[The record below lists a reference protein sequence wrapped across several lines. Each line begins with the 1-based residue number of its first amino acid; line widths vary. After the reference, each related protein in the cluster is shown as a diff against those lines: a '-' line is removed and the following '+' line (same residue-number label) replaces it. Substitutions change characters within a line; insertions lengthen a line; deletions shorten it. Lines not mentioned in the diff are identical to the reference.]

1 MNSKKYV
8 GHDDNSINIKNSN
21 ISNSFNNITNIDIVK
36 NAKRWLKKTFQ
47 KEKYYQEIS
56 SSLINQLRKKVEVQK
71 NNKKYIPAV
80 FLELNDIKEKLR
92 YISQPKLFY
101 KKEIEELKGI
111 EFYFFNEVL
120 EKLGFERKEICI
132 EDKLTKPKS
141 IDEIDNCIAR
151 LTKIFKEFKESIPN
165 LDERENLKQK
175 ISQEQYEFFLKN
187 QTINRRFEW
196 FIDDFEKKFDLLN
209 KQLIFLTEKAGQ
221 GKTNL
226 ICDFVDKVM
235 IKKNLL
241 GVMFTGNEFNKLSQ
255 QHIEDVILKDI
266 YGFQNTHITFDEF
279 LDDIEYICNKNN
291 AVFTIVI
298 DGLNE
303 NSNIEQFSQ
312 ELYRFV
318 EKILAKKFIRLIF
331 TCRSEYFEQRFNI
344 FKKPSFNQKMLMMD
358 NYMERYHRQD
368 EELPEYLQNRLL
380 DSYFKF
386 FRVKSTVFDNV
397 RHKLSYDFLLLRIFC
412 EVYGEYT
419 NPNAPTEQVYDIYK
433 DDLFKKYFE
442 YKKEEIKTKTIYSLT
457 DFQQLFKVI
466 LAYMID
472 KHQYINIP
480 FDSLNGINKELL
492 NHIIDEDIFFRKDL
506 VKDEASVFANKEVL
520 NFTFD
525 EFRDYLL
532 ADYLATDVLDI
543 EVFVTSIT
551 TDETSIEGIKKYL
564 FFKSRKS
571 DYREKLKFL
580 ESLENYDELFLDNI
594 FSVKDEDIKHED
606 IQKIKNLFISRYDF
620 SKVIIHFLM
629 FRNRTKIYQKL
640 NIFILFEII
649 TTLDD
654 EKYSELVNQKFKIKY
669 DRYSYSRNRSGYLL
683 DLLKQLAEILDE
695 RDFSKEYQF
704 HNVFEFIFLLL
715 GVDDDSTYGQC
726 PYELVEL
733 LEKYIEKYTEDAKKM
748 LLKYNDIKISKIKLN
763 IWKLINHYA
772 NKQVDFD
779 SDFCQKIFDEMMKT
793 EEQLLQNQY
802 QCFLEKCYAKN
813 IDLFNDKQKNFFED
827 LKKEKEEKTAYLK
840 KIMNGKID
848 IELLFEDIEI

>member
-1 MNSKKYV
+1 MFNFNFTLWQRDNNQNISDNRHIVKKY
-8 GHDDNSINIKNSN
+8 
-21 ISNSFNNITNIDIVK
+21 IVLK
-36 NAKRWLKKTFQ
+36 PKIWLKKTFQ
-47 KEKYYQEIS
+47 KEKYYQELL
-56 SSLINQLRKKVEVQK
+56 SLLDNQLHRKVEVQK
-71 NNKKYIPAV
+71 NNKKYIPEV

-92 YISQPKLFY
+92 YITQPMLFY
-101 KKEIEELKGI
+101 KKEIQELKGI

-120 EKLGFERKEICI
+120 EKLGFEKKEICI
-132 EDKLTKPKS
+132 EDTLTKPKS

-151 LTKIFKEFKESIPN
+151 LTKIFKEFKDSIPN

-175 ISQEQYEFFLKN
+175 MPSEQYELLLKE
-187 QTINRRFEW
+187 QGTHRRFEW
-196 FIDDFEKKFDLLN
+196 FINKFEKKFNLLN

-241 GVMFTGNEFNKLSQ
+241 GVMFTGNEFNRLSQ
-255 QHIEDVILKDI
+255 QQIEDVILKDI

-291 AVFTIVI
+291 AIFTIVI

-318 EKILAKKFIRLIF
+318 EKILVKKFIRLIF

-344 FKKPSFNQKMLMMD
+344 FKEPSFNQKMLMMD
-358 NYMERYHRQD
+358 NYMERYHRHD

-397 RHKLSYDFLLLRIFC
+397 RHKLSDDFLLLRIFC

-442 YKKEEIKTKTIYSLT
+442 YKKEEIKTKTGYSLT

-532 ADYLATDVLDI
+532 ADYLATDVLNI

-580 ESLENYDELFLDNI
+580 ESLENYDELFLNNI
-594 FSVKDEDIKHED
+594 FSVKDEDIEHED

-629 FRNRTKIYQKL
+629 FRHRTKIYQKL
-640 NIFILFEII
+640 NIFTLFEII

-654 EKYSELVNQKFKIKY
+654 AKYSELVNQKFKIKY
-669 DRYSYSRNRSGYLL
+669 DRYSYSKNRSGYLL

-726 PYELVEL
+726 PYELIEL
-733 LEKYIEKYTEDAKKM
+733 LEKYIEKYTEDAKKV
-748 LLKYNDIKISKIKLN
+748 LLKYRDIKITKVKLN

-772 NKQVDFD
+772 DKQVDFD
-779 SDFCQKIFDEMMKT
+779 SDFCQEIFDEMLIT
-793 EEQLLQNQY
+793 EEKLLQNQY
-802 QCFLEKCYAKN
+802 QYFLEKCYAKN
-813 IDLFNDKQKNFFED
+813 IDLFNDKQKKFFED
-827 LKKEKEEKTAYLK
+827 LEKEKEEKRAYFQ

-848 IELLFEDIEI
+848 IELLLEDIEI

>member
-8 GHDDNSINIKNSN
+8 GRDDNSINIKNSN
-21 ISNSFNNITNIDIVK
+21 ITNSFNNTTNIDIVK
-36 NAKRWLKKTFQ
+36 NAKRWFNKTFQ
-47 KEKYYQEIS
+47 KEKYYQELL
-56 SSLINQLRKKVEVQK
+56 SLLNNQLHKKVEVQK
-71 NNKKYIPAV
+71 SNKKYIPEI

-92 YISQPKLFY
+92 YITQPMLFY
-101 KKEIEELKGI
+101 KKEIKELKGV

-120 EKLGFERKEICI
+120 EKLGFEKKEIYI
-132 EDKLTKPKS
+132 EDNLTTPKS

-151 LTKIFKEFKESIPN
+151 LTKIFKEFKDSIPN

-175 ISQEQYEFFLKN
+175 MPSEQYELLLKE
-187 QTINRRFEW
+187 QGTHRRFEW
-196 FIDDFEKKFDLLN
+196 FINKFEKKFNLLN

-241 GVMFTGNEFNKLSQ
+241 GVMFTGNEFNRLSQ
-255 QHIEDVILKDI
+255 QQIEDVILKDI

-291 AVFTIVI
+291 AIFTIVI

-318 EKILAKKFIRLIF
+318 EKILVKKFIRLIF

-344 FKKPSFNQKMLMMD
+344 FKEPSFNQKMLMMD
-358 NYMERYHRQD
+358 NYMERYHRHD

-397 RHKLSYDFLLLRIFC
+397 RHKLSDDFLLLRIFC

-442 YKKEEIKTKTIYSLT
+442 YKKEEIKTKTGYSLT

-532 ADYLATDVLDI
+532 ADYLATDVLNI

-580 ESLENYDELFLDNI
+580 ESLENYDELFLNNI
-594 FSVKDEDIKHED
+594 FSVKDEDIEHED

-629 FRNRTKIYQKL
+629 FRHRTKIYQKL
-640 NIFILFEII
+640 NIFTLFEII

-654 EKYSELVNQKFKIKY
+654 SKYSELVNQKFKIKY
-669 DRYSYSRNRSGYLL
+669 DRYSYSKNRSGYLL
-683 DLLKQLAEILDE
+683 DLLNQLDEILNE

-704 HNVFEFIFLLL
+704 HNVFEFMFLLI
-715 GVDDDSTYGQC
+715 GVEDESEYGKT
-726 PYELVEL
+726 PYELIEL
-733 LEKYIEKYTEDAKKM
+733 LEKYIEKYPEDAKKIF
-748 LLKYNDIKISKIKLN
+748 LKYSDIKILRIKLN

-772 NKQVDFD
+772 DKQMDFD
-779 SDFCQKIFDEMMKT
+779 SDFCQEVFDEMLKT

-802 QCFLEKCYAKN
+802 QYFLEKCYASN
-813 IDLFNDKQKNFFED
+813 IELFNDKQKKFFEE
-827 LKKEKEEKTAYLK
+827 LEKEKEEQKAYFKNL
-840 KIMNGKID
+840 MNGKID
-848 IELLFEDIEI
+848 IEFLYEDIET

>member
-1 MNSKKYV
+1 M
-8 GHDDNSINIKNSN
+8 SN
-21 ISNSFNNITNIDIVK
+21 IVK
-36 NAKRWLKKTFQ
+36 NTDNRHGIINQTTIKKYILWKPRQWFKKTFQ
-47 KEKYYQEIS
+47 KVKYYQNLL
-56 SSLINQLRKKVEVQK
+56 SLLDNQLHRKIEVQK
-71 NNKKYIPAV
+71 NNKKYIPEV

-92 YISQPKLFY
+92 YITQPMLFY
-101 KKEIEELKGI
+101 KKEIKELKGI

-120 EKLGFERKEICI
+120 EKLGFEKKEICI
-132 EDKLTKPKS
+132 EDTLTKPKS
-141 IDEIDNCIAR
+141 IDEIDNCIVG
-151 LTKIFKEFKESIPN
+151 LTKIFKEFKDSIPN
-165 LDERENLKQK
+165 LDERQNLKQE
-175 ISQEQYEFFLKN
+175 IPSEQYEFLLKE
-187 QTINRRFEW
+187 QGTHRRFEW
-196 FIDDFEKKFDLLN
+196 FINRFEKKFDLLN
-209 KQLIFLTEKAGQ
+209 KQLVFLTEKAGQ

-241 GVMFTGNEFNKLSQ
+241 GVMFTGNEFNNLNKQ
-255 QHIEDVILKDI
+255 QIEDVILKDI
-266 YGFQNTHITFDEF
+266 YWFQNTHITFDEF
-279 LDDIEYICNKNN
+279 LEDIEFISNKNN

-303 NSNIEQFSQ
+303 NSKIEQFSQ
-312 ELYRFV
+312 ELYKFV

-344 FKKPSFNQKMLMMD
+344 FKEPSFNQKMLLMD
-358 NYMERYHRQD
+358 NYMERYHRHD

-397 RHKLSYDFLLLRIFC
+397 RHKLSDDFLLLRIFC

-419 NPNAPTEQVYDIYK
+419 NPNAPIEQVYNIYK

-442 YKKEEIKTKTIYSLT
+442 YKKEAIQTKTNYSLT

-480 FDSLNGINKELL
+480 FESLSNINKELL

-506 VKDEASVFANKEVL
+506 IKDEASVFANKEVL

-532 ADYLATDVLDI
+532 ADYLSTDVLDI

-580 ESLENYDELFLDNI
+580 ENLENYDALFLKNI
-594 FSVKDEDIKHED
+594 FSIRDEDIQNSD
-606 IQKIKNLFISRYDF
+606 IQKIKTLFMLGYDY

-629 FRNRTKIYQKL
+629 FRHRTNVYHKL
-640 NIFILFEII
+640 NIGTLFEII
-649 TTLDD
+649 VTLEDKEYND
-654 EKYSELVNQKFKIKY
+654 LINEKFKIKY
-669 DRYSYSRNRSGYLL
+669 DYYSRNRSGYFI
-683 DLLKQLAEILDE
+683 DLLKHLDEILDE
-695 RDFSKEYQF
+695 RDFSKEYQL
-704 HNVFEFIFLLL
+704 HHIFEFMFLLL
-715 GVDDDSTYGQC
+715 GVEDESSYGQC
-726 PYELVEL
+726 PYELIEL
-733 LEKYIEKYTEDAKKM
+733 LEKYIEKYPEDAKTV
-748 LLKYNDIKISKIKLN
+748 LLKYKDIKISRIKLN
-763 IWKLINHYA
+763 VWKLINHYA
-772 NKQVDFD
+772 DKQVDFD
-779 SDFCQKIFDEMMKT
+779 SDFCQKVFDEMLKI
-793 EEQLLQNQY
+793 EEKPLQNQY
-802 QCFLEKCYAKN
+802 KYFLEKCYA
-813 IDLFNDKQKNFFED
+813 ISTDLFNDKQKKFFED
-827 LKKEKEEKTAYLK
+827 LEKEKEEQNAFFQNL
-840 KIMNGKID
+840 MNGKID
-848 IELLFEDIEI
+848 IELLYEDIEK